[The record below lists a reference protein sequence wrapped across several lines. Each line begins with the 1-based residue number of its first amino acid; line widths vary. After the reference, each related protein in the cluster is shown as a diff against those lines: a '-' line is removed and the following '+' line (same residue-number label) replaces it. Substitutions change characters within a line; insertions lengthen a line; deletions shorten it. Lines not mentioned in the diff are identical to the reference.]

1 VAMTAPVVA
10 FDRFYRYDDLTAILH
25 NYVATYPALA
35 ALASIGKS
43 YEGRDIWCLT
53 ITNTATGAHETKP
66 AQYIDGN
73 MHAGEVTGSAAA
85 LYTVNELLTKYGS
98 DDLITELL
106 DTRTVYVLPRVNP
119 DGAERYLTTP
129 YMLRSSVRPYPYEED
144 QPGLRQEDLDG
155 DGLIL
160 QMRVRDP
167 KGEWRVSDKD
177 DRLMLKRGP
186 DERSGTYYR
195 VYPEGILHEHR
206 GEPVKLAPPKMSLD
220 INRNYPGNWVTAQA
234 GAGPYPLSEP
244 ETRALAEFVIAHPN
258 IAMIQNYHTTGGVL
272 FRMPSSRPD
281 SELPQKDLAL
291 YKRIGELGEEVV
303 SYPCRS
309 VYETYPAID
318 DRGTRSAAGGFIEW
332 TWDGLGIFGFAPEL
346 WDIEGRAG
354 IEGRWQGPWHT
365 KDQTEE
371 EGLKLLHWLDEN
383 LDGEGFE
390 RWRPFDHP
398 QLGPVELGGWHT
410 KMVRQNAPPRFLEEE
425 CAKVHKFVL
434 RQAAIAP
441 HVRIAKVETE
451 AVAADLTIVR
461 VTVENESFLPTNLSQ
476 KAVNL
481 GVAKP
486 VTIELAGE
494 QAAILLG
501 EPKQTLGHLEGRAQ
515 AVGAAFWGPGVL
527 KNEARAEWLVRGTGT
542 ATLTVKSEKGG
553 TTAREIALGQNS

>member
-1 VAMTAPVVA
+1 VTAPAVA
-10 FDRFYRYDDLTAILH
+10 FDRFYRYGDLTAILQQ
-25 NYVATYPALA
+25 YAATYPALA

-43 YEGRDIWCLT
+43 YEGRDIWCLM
-53 ITNTATGAHETKP
+53 ITNTATGAHDTKP
-66 AQYIDGN
+66 AQYIDAN

-85 LYTVNELLTKYGS
+85 LYTVNELLTKHGS
-98 DDLITELL
+98 DDLITELV
-106 DTRTVYVLPRVNP
+106 DTRTFYVLPRVNP

-167 KGEWRVSDKD
+167 KGEWKVSDKD

-186 DERSGTYYR
+186 VERGGTYYR

-206 GEPVKLAPPKMSLD
+206 GAPVKLAPPKMSLD
-220 INRNYPGNWVTAQA
+220 INRNYPGNWVTSQA

-244 ETRALAEFVIAHPN
+244 ETRALAEFVVAHPN

-281 SELPQKDLAL
+281 SELPMKDLAL

-303 SYPCRS
+303 GYPCRS

-332 TWDGLGIFGFAPEL
+332 TWDGLGLFGFAPEL

-383 LDGEGFE
+383 LGGVGFE

-410 KMVRQNAPPRFLEEE
+410 KTVRQNAPPRFLEEE
-425 CAKVHKFVL
+425 CAKVHQFVL
-434 RQAAIAP
+434 RQALITP

-451 AVAADLTIVR
+451 AVAANLTIVR
-461 VTVENESFLPTNLSQ
+461 VTVENESFLPTNISQ
-476 KAVNL
+476 KAVSL

-542 ATLTVKSEKGG
+542 VTVTVKSEKGG
-553 TTAREIALGQNS
+553 TTTRELALGQTT

>member
-1 VAMTAPVVA
+1 VAVTAPAVA
-10 FDRFYRYDDLTAILH
+10 FDRFYRYDDLTAILQQ
-25 NYVATYPALA
+25 YAATYPALA

-43 YEGRDIWCLT
+43 YEGRDIWRLT
-53 ITNTATGAHETKP
+53 ITNTATGAHDTKP
-66 AQYIDGN
+66 AQYIDAN

-85 LYTVNELLTKYGS
+85 LYTVNELLTQHGS
-98 DDLITELL
+98 DDLITELV
-106 DTRTVYVLPRVNP
+106 DTRTFYVLPRVNP

-167 KGEWRVSDKD
+167 KGEWKVSDKD

-186 DERSGTYYR
+186 VERGGTYYR

-206 GEPVKLAPPKMSLD
+206 GAPVKLAPPKMSLD
-220 INRNYPGNWVTAQA
+220 INRNYPGNWVTSQS

-281 SELPQKDLAL
+281 SELPMKDLAL

-303 SYPCRS
+303 GYPCRS

-332 TWDGLGIFGFAPEL
+332 TWDGLGVFGFAPEL

-371 EGLKLLHWLDEN
+371 EGLKLLRWLDEN
-383 LDGEGFE
+383 LGGAGFE

-398 QLGPVELGGWHT
+398 QLGPIELGGWHT
-410 KMVRQNAPPRFLEEE
+410 KTVRQNAPPRFLEEE
-425 CAKVHKFVL
+425 CAKVHQFVL
-434 RQAAIAP
+434 RQATITP

-461 VTVENESFLPTNLSQ
+461 VTVENESFLPTNISQ

-486 VTIELAGE
+486 VTIELTGE
-494 QAAILLG
+494 QATIVLG

-527 KNEARAEWLVRGTGT
+527 KNEARAEWLVRGTGM
-542 ATLTVKSEKGG
+542 ATVTVKSEKGG
-553 TTAREIALGQNS
+553 TTMRELALGQTT